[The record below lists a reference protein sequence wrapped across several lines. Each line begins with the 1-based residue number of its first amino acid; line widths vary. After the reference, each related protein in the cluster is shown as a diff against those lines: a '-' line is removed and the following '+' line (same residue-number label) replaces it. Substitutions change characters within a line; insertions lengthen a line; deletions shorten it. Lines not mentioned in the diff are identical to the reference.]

1 MVSVGGWRGAATALS
16 LLVGL
21 GVTGCGTDG
30 GSGDTPVDASGD
42 TSAPSEPAT
51 KPGRSDKATDEPV
64 PDGAQQCAQVW
75 REGATLPRAYPGCV
89 AEGDFVRSDR
99 LSCSSGQRLVRF
111 DNRFY
116 AVPGGTVRE
125 ARPTLAKDR
134 DYRDALAS
142 CRA

>member
-1 MVSVGGWRGAATALS
+1 MLS
-16 LLVGL
+16 LFVGL
-21 GVTGCGTDG
+21 GVTACGTDDADTDTAG
-30 GSGDTPVDASGD
+30 EPSASTPASTPSGSA
-42 TSAPSEPAT
+42 A
-51 KPGRSDKATDEPV
+51 KPGRSDRSAGEKV
-64 PDGAQQCAQVW
+64 PDDAPECGEVW
-75 REGATLPRAYPGCV
+75 REGATLPRIYPGCV
-89 AEGDFVRSDR
+89 AEGAFVESDR
-99 LSCSSGQRLVRF
+99 LSCSSGQRMVRY